1 MLVHSS
7 VSEKIV
13 VVCDYYCI
21 FRDLIAQCLLTGMTS
36 SVASRIQ
43 CFHSAS
49 MVPKTPLAVEFSFL
63 EYGHPTATPG
73 LLEDFILTTF
83 LKEEVI

>member
-1 MLVHSS
+1 M
-7 VSEKIV
+7 
-13 VVCDYYCI
+13 
-21 FRDLIAQCLLTGMTS
+21 GMTS

-43 CFHSAS
+43 CFPSAS
-49 MVPKTPLAVEFSFL
+49 MVPKTPLAVEFNSL
-63 EYGHPTATPG
+63 EYGHPTTTPG

>member
-1 MLVHSS
+1 
-7 VSEKIV
+7 
-13 VVCDYYCI
+13 
-21 FRDLIAQCLLTGMTS
+21 
-36 SVASRIQ
+36 
-43 CFHSAS
+43 

>member
-1 MLVHSS
+1 
-7 VSEKIV
+7 
-13 VVCDYYCI
+13 
-21 FRDLIAQCLLTGMTS
+21 
-36 SVASRIQ
+36 
-43 CFHSAS
+43 

-63 EYGHPTATPG
+63 EYGHPTATPR